1 MLAVIVTMTL
11 MKKILTCLL
20 LLCVSFSWAQRT
32 DSIHVAHYD
41 LQLSIMDFANQTIEG
56 LAELQVVAKK
66 SALPY
71 VDLDLRALAVDSVW
85 VDGQPAAFVRQGERL
100 RVVLRSDCH
109 AGDTLLVRVA
119 YHGQPAQDSQW
130 GGFYFAGEYAYN
142 MGVGMKDIPHN
153 FGRVWFPCLDVFT
166 DKSTYTFHVRAPHGK
181 RAVCGGMLTDSTEL
195 ADQSV
200 VWTWQLTDPI
210 PTYLASVA
218 VGPYDVWR
226 DTIQGLERIIP
237 IEIYTHPSVTAKRD
251 GSFANLKKMIHAYE
265 RLFGPYRWQRVGY
278 VTVDFDYGA
287 MEHAT
292 SIAYPVRTV
301 DGTEAAQSLWS
312 HELSHAW
319 FGNLITCQKAE
330 AMWLNEGFAAFC
342 GDLLT
347 VECLKGKEAYESAFQ
362 ALHHDVLLNLEKSD
376 GDYFALNQ
384 VPQTCTYGKTSYD
397 KGAIVVYT
405 LRNLLGDSLFFAGLR
420 SLFDRYAFGNVTSEQ
435 LISHLEEV
443 TDVSLQDF
451 YEGWINQPGFLHFSI
466 DSIRYDKMAR
476 NYRVFVRQQLC
487 HAEQLAQQQKVDIT
501 FFANGK
507 APYTVEGCV
516 VSGERTVLHLSLP
529 FNPVYGVVDY
539 HNKMADAVIDNNFTI
554 TATGNYSYSLADF
567 QVQITEAADNDTLRL
582 RVENHLVAPDTIKRV
597 DNDIYRISNQHYW
610 RVEYVPGIGFKGQ
623 LKFHFA
629 FILPS
634 QPEYELMQGF
644 NKNQL
649 VLLYR
654 RDPSDDWRI
663 IPFTRSS
670 SSYVGY
676 LSTQWLIPGEYT
688 LGAGNAALS
697 VFDKETG
704 QINVFPNPVEDRLEI
719 VLPEAMQAELM
730 DFSGKLLSKKNL
742 QTGNNE
748 MSMAQYSAGAYLL
761 RLSSPQKVHTVK
773 VVKE

>member
-1 MLAVIVTMTL
+1 
-11 MKKILTCLL
+11 MKHIFTIFL
-20 LLCVSFSWAQRT
+20 LLCAPWLWAQQRT
-32 DSIHVAHYD
+32 DSVHVAHYD
-41 LQLSIMDFANQTIEG
+41 LQLSIMDFANRTIEG
-56 LAELQVVAKK
+56 VAELQVVARQP
-66 SALPY
+66 ALPY
-71 VDLDLRALAVDSVW
+71 VDLDLRALAVDSVQ
-85 VDGQPAAFVRQGERL
+85 VNGQSASFVRQGEQL
-100 RVVLRSDCH
+100 RVLLRGDCK

-119 YHGQPAQDSQW
+119 YHGQPLRDSQW

-153 FGRVWFPCLDVFT
+153 FGRVWYPCLDVFN
-166 DKSTYTFHVRAPHGK
+166 DKATYTFRVRAPHGK

-195 ADQSV
+195 PDQSV
-200 VWTWQLTDPI
+200 IWTWQLTDPI

-237 IEIYTHPSVTAKRD
+237 IEIYTHPSVTSKRA

-301 DGTEAAQSLWS
+301 DGSESAQSLWS

-330 AMWLNEGFAAFC
+330 EMWINEGFAAFC

-347 VECLKGKEAYESAFQ
+347 VECLKGKEAYEAAFQ
-362 ALHHDVLLNLEKSD
+362 SLHHDVLLNVEKSD
-376 GDYFALNQ
+376 GGYFALNQ
-384 VPQTCTYGKTSYD
+384 VPQSCTYGKTTYD

-420 SLFDRYAFGNVTSEQ
+420 SMFDRYAFGNITSEQ
-435 LISHLEEV
+435 LISHLEDV
-443 TDVSLQDF
+443 TAVPLHDF

-476 NYRVFVRQQLC
+476 DYMVYVHHRLS
-487 HAEQLAQQQKVDIT
+487 HAAKMVQHQKVDLT
-501 FFANGK
+501 FFATGHE
-507 APYTVEGCV
+507 PYTVTGCEI
-516 VSGERTVLHLSLP
+516 SGMQTVLHLPLP

-539 HNKMADAVIDNNFTI
+539 HNKLADATIDNNFTI
-554 TATGNYSYSLADF
+554 TATGNYSYSPADF
-567 QVQITEAADNDTLRL
+567 QVQITEASDNDTLWL

-610 RVEYVPGIGFKGQ
+610 RVEYVPGTGYKGQ

-644 NKNQL
+644 NRNQL

-654 RDPSDDWRI
+654 RDASDDWRI
-663 IPFTRSS
+663 IPFSRSS

-676 LSTQWLIPGEYT
+676 LSTQWLMPGEYT
-688 LGAGNAALS
+688 LGAGNATLS

-704 QINVFPNPVEDRLEI
+704 QINVFPNPVENRLKI

-730 DFSGKLLSKKNL
+730 DFSGKLLSKRKL
-742 QTGNNE
+742 QAGNNE
-748 MSMAQYSAGAYLL
+748 MPMAQYSAGAYLL

>member
-1 MLAVIVTMTL
+1 M
-11 MKKILTCLL
+11 
-20 LLCVSFSWAQRT
+20 
-32 DSIHVAHYD
+32 
-41 LQLSIMDFANQTIEG
+41 
-56 LAELQVVAKK
+56 
-66 SALPY
+66 
-71 VDLDLRALAVDSVW
+71 
-85 VDGQPAAFVRQGERL
+85 
-100 RVVLRSDCH
+100 
-109 AGDTLLVRVA
+109 
-119 YHGQPAQDSQW
+119 
-130 GGFYFAGEYAYN
+130 
-142 MGVGMKDIPHN
+142 
-153 FGRVWFPCLDVFT
+153 
-166 DKSTYTFHVRAPHGK
+166 
-181 RAVCGGMLTDSTEL
+181 
-195 ADQSV
+195 
-200 VWTWQLTDPI
+200 
-210 PTYLASVA
+210 
-218 VGPYDVWR
+218 
-226 DTIQGLERIIP
+226 
-237 IEIYTHPSVTAKRD
+237 
-251 GSFANLKKMIHAYE
+251 
-265 RLFGPYRWQRVGY
+265 
-278 VTVDFDYGA
+278 
-287 MEHAT
+287 
-292 SIAYPVRTV
+292 
-301 DGTEAAQSLWS
+301 
-312 HELSHAW
+312 
-319 FGNLITCQKAE
+319 
-330 AMWLNEGFAAFC
+330 
-342 GDLLT
+342 
-347 VECLKGKEAYESAFQ
+347 
-362 ALHHDVLLNLEKSD
+362 
-376 GDYFALNQ
+376 
-384 VPQTCTYGKTSYD
+384 PQTCTYGKTSYD

-420 SLFDRYAFGNVTSEQ
+420 SLFDRYAFSNVTSKQ
-435 LISHLEEV
+435 LISHLEEVTDVV

-476 NYRVFVRQQLC
+476 NYRVYVRQQLC

-516 VSGERTVLHLSLP
+516 VSGSRTVLHLSLP

-567 QVQITEAADNDTLRL
+567 QVQITEAAADDTLRL

-610 RVEYVPGIGFKGQ
+610 RVEYVPGTGFKGQ

-654 RDPSDDWRI
+654 RDPSDDWRT

-676 LSTQWLIPGEYT
+676 LSTQWLMSGEYT
-688 LGAGNAALS
+688 LGVGNAALS
-697 VFDKETG
+697 VFDRETG

-748 MSMAQYSAGAYLL
+748 MSMAQYSVGAYLL